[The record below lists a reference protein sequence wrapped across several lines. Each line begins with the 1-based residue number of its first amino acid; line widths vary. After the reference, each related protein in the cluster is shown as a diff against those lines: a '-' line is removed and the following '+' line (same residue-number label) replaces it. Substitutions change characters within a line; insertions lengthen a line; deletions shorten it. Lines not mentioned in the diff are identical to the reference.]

1 MKIVEESVVVSVHNV
16 KATAS
21 EIELFGDVNDT
32 FWFGTYPQNDTNGL
46 QLEPIP
52 WRLIRLMEDGTA
64 IFTSYPILSKGA
76 WHGVEDPKVTWK
88 NCDLRNWL
96 NNDFIIKAFTTK
108 QIISDLM
115 VDREDIDQ
123 LDGSTYN
130 IGKVFLLDL
139 ETANTC
145 FSSNED
151 RVAWPTAYAE
161 TLSDEGNNDWWLRT
175 CYLSP
180 YKTDR
185 GWAYIV
191 YRTGDTEERYIN
203 MNINSNC
210 VRPAICLKMNSSL
223 YRPGNVT
230 WNLGGSSFKAES
242 RLWNDFN
249 NYFGGQ
255 KLPTANNMIEQPG
268 KEFKGWK
275 INDGNVIYS
284 EIPINQ
290 TGDITLT
297 PVWENLSLRY
307 FDRYFGTDLTTYFE
321 NYNPELVYRPSGKFP
336 YLADYSQ
343 GEIFEDYYIEELL
356 YKDAYGKFNPIPY
369 NGEITQE
376 NHIVY
381 VVGSRGIL
389 PPYFK
394 TITDIQLIL
403 DDVTT
408 KYKVGEKLNVLGL
421 AIMLTFAN
429 GEKLKIVYND
439 ELSQFFQFYPNLDQ
453 ILNTNNNEVTVNFG
467 DKTVK
472 YSIEVSK
479 NSIPPSGG
487 GSGGG
492 GGGGGNGGVIKA
504 IQNTMFKDLPIMTT
518 TIQTNKFS
526 SGTVN
531 MLSSRWIKN
540 EFSGK
545 WMLSSKVE
553 DGRTWMLSNGFY
565 DVVSYVNEKIV
576 VDTYYFNEAGELVT
590 GFVNT
595 IDNNRYFFETEQNG
609 NEGKMSKG
617 WRLISNKWYYF
628 GEDGAMYRY
637 RMTPDGYFVDS
648 NGEYIE

>member
-1 MKIVEESVVVSVHNV
+1 MKSLKKVVATILIVSMVLTSNSIFTFADGVNNVSYDSERETTTVYVEKNDNEKVNLDESKESTFSEVIEDEEENEVAFDYAEEPEEDETTVGASEEAIVGEDIISPNDTTDETTVGEDIILPNDITDDITDEITVGASDETTVGASDETTVGADIIRPNDTTDDTTDETTVGASSASHEETTTTEETTTIEETSDSVWVSEDVEVGTSSEAMQIVEESIVESLLDD
-16 KATAS
+16 KATVSKIIDKVIDTKLNLSLATVS
-21 EIELFGDVNDT
+21 EMEIFGDGNDT

-52 WRLIRLMEDGTA
+52 WRLIKLMEDGTA

-96 NNDFIIKAFTTK
+96 NNDFILKAFTTK

-115 VDREDIDQ
+115 VDREDVDQ

-139 ETANTC
+139 ETVNTC

-191 YRTGDTEERYIN
+191 YRTGDIEERYVN

-210 VRPAICLKMNSSL
+210 VRPAICLKMDSSL

-230 WNLGGSSFKAES
+230 WNLGDSSFKSES

-255 KLPTANNMIEQPG
+255 KLPTAINMIEQPG

-356 YKDAYGKFNPIPY
+356 YKDGYR
-369 NGEITQE
+369 
-376 NHIVY
+376 HI
-381 VVGSRGIL
+381 
-389 PPYFK
+389 
-394 TITDIQLIL
+394 
-403 DDVTT
+403 
-408 KYKVGEKLNVLGL
+408 
-421 AIMLTFAN
+421 
-429 GEKLKIVYND
+429 LK
-439 ELSQFFQFYPNLDQ
+439 Q
-453 ILNTNNNEVTVNFG
+453 
-467 DKTVK
+467 
-472 YSIEVSK
+472 
-479 NSIPPSGG
+479 
-487 GSGGG
+487 
-492 GGGGGNGGVIKA
+492 
-504 IQNTMFKDLPIMTT
+504 
-518 TIQTNKFS
+518 
-526 SGTVN
+526 
-531 MLSSRWIKN
+531 
-540 EFSGK
+540 
-545 WMLSSKVE
+545 
-553 DGRTWMLSNGFY
+553 
-565 DVVSYVNEKIV
+565 
-576 VDTYYFNEAGELVT
+576 
-590 GFVNT
+590 
-595 IDNNRYFFETEQNG
+595 
-609 NEGKMSKG
+609 
-617 WRLISNKWYYF
+617 
-628 GEDGAMYRY
+628 
-637 RMTPDGYFVDS
+637 
-648 NGEYIE
+648 